1 MTRTL
6 SAPRVRAAR
15 PHRADA
21 GPRRRE
27 RGYAAYLIPSV
38 VLFTVVI
45 VVPFIM
51 NIGISLTRWDG
62 VGTPRWTGLA
72 NYTKLMSDG
81 DFWASFE
88 HNIALVVAMAIIPA
102 AIGLVLAAVLFDI
115 IGRRFGP
122 RTASVLRAC
131 VYLPQVL
138 PFAVAGIVWAW
149 ILSPE
154 NGALNATLAKIGLGS
169 LREDW
174 LGDPKLALYSVMG
187 VMVWVQIGFPL
198 IIFMAGL
205 QRLDPSLH
213 EAAEIDGASWW
224 RRFWRI
230 TIPQIR
236 PEIYVVLLICSIAAL
251 KSFDKIFILTRGGPG
266 GATSVPAYAS
276 WQNFFEKTQV
286 GYGASIATVLTL
298 IIVVLT
304 VVFLR
309 LQGRSEE
316 AGQ

>member
-1 MTRTL
+1 MAQTV
-6 SAPRVRAAR
+6 SAPRAKAVGSPRPAR
-15 PHRADA
+15 PV
-21 GPRRRE
+21 RRVS
-27 RGYAAYLIPSV
+27 YAVYLVPSA
-38 VLFTVVI
+38 VLFTLVI
-45 VVPFIM
+45 VVPFLM

-62 VGTPRWTGLA
+62 IGRPRWAGLG
-72 NYTKLMSDG
+72 NYTKLLSDG

-102 AIGLVLAAVLFDI
+102 FIGLVLASALFDL

-122 RTASVLRAC
+122 RTASILRAC
-131 VYLPQVL
+131 IYLPQVL

-149 ILSPE
+149 ILAPE
-154 NGALNATLAKIGLGS
+154 DGALNQFLGKVGLGS

-198 IIFMAGL
+198 VIFMAGL
-205 QRLDPSLH
+205 QRIDPSLH

-224 RRFWRI
+224 RRFWHI

-236 PEIYVVLLICSIAAL
+236 PELYVVLLICSIAAL
-251 KSFDKIFILTRGGPG
+251 KTFDKIFILTKGGPG
-266 GATSVPAYAS
+266 GATTVPAYAS

-298 IIVVLT
+298 LIVALT
-304 VVFLR
+304 ALFLWQQSR
-309 LQGRSEE
+309 GEP
-316 AGQ
+316 